1 MELKLIFFYVIGI
14 IFIIGQDFR
23 TAANN
28 KKREAAKQQQEKEFK
43 SFLSDKIVIK
53 KPYLTNLKLKLNSY
67 KYINYLTIEQFKALF
82 TFNTEIDVNNI
93 ESIELN
99 YNHLLINYKDGRSFW
114 KDLKDYAIHDYKAIY
129 KY

>member
-1 MELKLIFFYVIGI
+1 MELKLIFFYVIGL

-43 SFLSDKIVIK
+43 SFLSNKIIVK
-53 KPYLTNLKLKLNSY
+53 KPNLTNLKLKLNIY
-67 KYINYLTIEQFKALF
+67 KYINYLTIEEFKALF
-82 TFNTEIDVNNI
+82 AFNTEIDINNI
-93 ESIELN
+93 ESIEFN
-99 YNHLLINYKDGRSFW
+99 YNHLLINYKNGRSYW
-114 KDLKDYAIHDYKAIY
+114 KDLKDYTINDYKAIY

>member
-23 TAANN
+23 TAASN

-67 KYINYLTIEQFKALF
+67 KYINYLTIQEFKALF
-82 TFNTEIDVNNI
+82 TFNTGIDTNNI
-93 ESIELN
+93 ESIEFN
-99 YNHLLINYKDGRSFW
+99 YNHLLINYKDGRSYW
-114 KDLKDYAIHDYKAIY
+114 KDLKDYTIHDYKAIY

>member
-1 MELKLIFFYVIGI
+1 MELKFIFFYVMGI

-43 SFLSDKIVIK
+43 SFLSNKIIVK
-53 KPYLTNLKLKLNSY
+53 KPNLTNLKLKLNIY
-67 KYINYLTIEQFKALF
+67 KYINYLTIEEFKALF
-82 TFNTEIDVNNI
+82 TFNTGIDTNNI
-93 ESIELN
+93 ESIEFN
-99 YNHLLINYKDGRSFW
+99 YNHLLINYKDGRSCW
-114 KDLKDYAIHDYKAIY
+114 KDLKDYTIHDYKAIY

>member
-14 IFIIGQDFR
+14 IFVIGQDFR

-43 SFLSDKIVIK
+43 SFLSDKIIVK

-67 KYINYLTIEQFKALF
+67 KYINYLTIEEFKALF
-82 TFNTEIDVNNI
+82 TFNTGIDTNNI
-93 ESIELN
+93 ESIEFN
-99 YNHLLINYKDGRSFW
+99 YNHLLINYKDGRSCW
-114 KDLKDYAIHDYKAIY
+114 KDLKDYTINDYKAIY

>member
-1 MELKLIFFYVIGI
+1 MELKLIFFYVIGL

-43 SFLSDKIVIK
+43 SFLLDKIIVK
-53 KPYLTNLKLKLNSY
+53 KPNLTNLKLKLNSY
-67 KYINYLTIEQFKALF
+67 KYINYLTIQEFKDLF
-82 TFNTEIDVNNI
+82 TFNTGIDTNNI
-93 ESIELN
+93 ESIEFN
-99 YNHLLINYKDGRSFW
+99 YNHLLINYKDGRSYW
-114 KDLKDYAIHDYKAIY
+114 KDLKDYTINDYKAIY

>member
-1 MELKLIFFYVIGI
+1 MELKFIFFYVIGI

-23 TAANN
+23 AAANN

-67 KYINYLTIEQFKALF
+67 KYINYLTIEQFKDQF
-82 TFNTEIDVNNI
+82 TFNTEINPNNI
-93 ESIELN
+93 ESIEFN
-99 YNHLLINYKDGRSFW
+99 YNHLLINYKDGRSHW
-114 KDLKDYAIHDYKAIY
+114 KDLKNYTIHDYNAIY

>member
-14 IFIIGQDFR
+14 IFVIGQDFR

-43 SFLSDKIVIK
+43 SFLSNKIIVK
-53 KPYLTNLKLKLNSY
+53 KPNLTNLKLKLNIY
-67 KYINYLTIEQFKALF
+67 KYINYLTIEEFKALF
-82 TFNTEIDVNNI
+82 TFNTEIDPNNI
-93 ESIELN
+93 ESIEFN
-99 YNHLLINYKDGRSFW
+99 YNHLLINYKDGRSCW
-114 KDLKDYAIHDYKAIY
+114 KDLKEYAINDYKAIY

>member
-43 SFLSDKIVIK
+43 NFLSNKIVIK

-67 KYINYLTIEQFKALF
+67 KYINYLTIEQFKDLF

-99 YNHLLINYKDGRSFW
+99 YNHLLINYKDGRSSW
-114 KDLKDYAIHDYKAIY
+114 KDLKNFTIHDYKAIY

>member
-1 MELKLIFFYVIGI
+1 MGI

-23 TAANN
+23 RAANN

-43 SFLSDKIVIK
+43 RFLSDKIVIK

-67 KYINYLTIEQFKALF
+67 KYINYLTIEQFKDQF
-82 TFNTEIDVNNI
+82 TFNTEIDINNI
-93 ESIELN
+93 ESIEFN

-114 KDLKDYAIHDYKAIY
+114 KDLKNYTIHDYKAIY

>member
-1 MELKLIFFYVIGI
+1 MELKFIFFYVMGI

-23 TAANN
+23 RAANN

-43 SFLSDKIVIK
+43 SFLLDKIIVK
-53 KPYLTNLKLKLNSY
+53 KPNLTNLKLKLNIY
-67 KYINYLTIEQFKALF
+67 KYINYLTIEEFKALF

-93 ESIELN
+93 ESIEFN
-99 YNHLLINYKDGRSFW
+99 YNHLLINYKDGRSYW
-114 KDLKDYAIHDYKAIY
+114 KDLKDYTINDYKAIY

>member
-1 MELKLIFFYVIGI
+1 MELKFIFFYVMGI

-43 SFLSDKIVIK
+43 NFLSNKIVIK

-67 KYINYLTIEQFKALF
+67 KYINYLTIEQFKDQF
-82 TFNTEIDVNNI
+82 TFNTEIDSNNI
-93 ESIELN
+93 ESIEFN
-99 YNHLLINYKDGRSFW
+99 YNHLLINYKDGRSYW
-114 KDLKDYAIHDYKAIY
+114 KDLKDYTINDYKAIY